1 MQVYL
6 EFGFQERSLASRRRM
21 KKPKLSGKRYSPLPD
36 IYTPIDKTS
45 IVYLLIAR
53 ALSFAAKEITIALP
67 LAFLGQRKG

>member
-1 MQVYL
+1 
-6 EFGFQERSLASRRRM
+6 M
-21 KKPKLSGKRYSPLPD
+21 KKLKLSGKRYSPLPD

-45 IVYLLIAR
+45 FVYLLIAR